1 MKWYN
6 PDFWVWLVWSA
17 IGSLVL
23 LGMFASCKSK
33 QYVTVPEYH
42 TEYITR
48 IDTFNKVDSI
58 YMKDSVYV
66 YQNGDT
72 VTINKTTYRDRW
84 HNIYKVKLDTI
95 IKRDSIRVPYPVS
108 RELSM
113 KDKIVLKAL
122 TYTAFILVIGVIV
135 CVFIWLFYWYRNK
148 TC

>member
-6 PDFWVWLVWSA
+6 TDFWVWLVWSA

-23 LGMFASCKSK
+23 LVMFTSCKSK

-48 IDTFNKVDSI
+48 TDTFNKVDSI

-95 IKRDSIRVPYPVS
+95 IKRDSIPYPVV
-108 RELSM
+108 RELTKNEQRLM
-113 KDKIVLKAL
+113 TLGRIFIV
-122 TYTAFILVIGVIV
+122 AFVVAA
-135 CVFIWLFYWYRNK
+135 VFWFAFLFYHNK

>member
-17 IGSLVL
+17 IGALVL
-23 LGMFASCKSK
+23 LGMFTSCKSK

-48 IDTFNKVDSI
+48 TDTFNKVDSI

-95 IKRDSIRVPYPVS
+95 IKRDSIPYPVV
-108 RELSM
+108 RELTKNEIRLIDIGRVSIAM
-113 KDKIVLKAL
+113 IPL
-122 TYTAFILVIGVIV
+122 LVSSS
-135 CVFIWLFYWYRNK
+135 VFIFIYWYHNK